1 MLGFAPLAAAP
12 LGAAGTGG
20 IAYDVEFSDAAAV
33 ADTAVQA
40 SPIYL
45 AVFTEDATGADLT
58 HVEASTFTAN
68 LSGAATGDD
77 AVSAVPTYLANLS
90 DAADG
95 VDSAAAIGSFLSNII
110 DGAFSL
116 DSVLVEASEFGAN
129 VSDTAAVSGTP
140 DAAADFDA
148 AFSDEATIDDAN
160 AADYLWKTI
169 NDSQGTSWSVVKT
182 QA

>member
-12 LGAAGTGG
+12 LGAAGSGAV
-20 IAYDVEFSDAAAV
+20 AYDVSFSDAAVV
-33 ADTAVQA
+33 ADIALQA
-40 SPIYL
+40 FPIYL
-45 AVFTEDATGADLT
+45 SVLTEDATGTDAIQVT
-58 HVEASTFTAN
+58 ASTFTAN

-129 VSDTAAVSGTP
+129 VSDTAAVNGTP

-160 AADYLWKTI
+160 AADYLWKII